1 MQELDSHPA
10 LPALNIF
17 FFNPVAL
24 SGEVSDLWS
33 FFPLQ
38 LWYGQ
43 HDLGNLFPVGM
54 GEPLVFVLVCFVLW
68 FSRDTYFNENLCC
81 ENSLAIFSW
90 TFRNKCWN
98 VNSEVA
104 QSCPTLCNPMNC
116 SLPCS
121 SVHGIFQAKVLEW
134 VAISFSG
141 RSFRPRD
148 RTQVSRIVGRC
159 FTICT
164 TGEV

>member
-134 VAISFSG
+134 VAIYHCPHPEKKSVEKEWEGKFKS
-141 RSFRPRD
+141 
-148 RTQVSRIVGRC
+148 T
-159 FTICT
+159 
-164 TGEV
+164 

>member
-81 ENSLAIFSW
+81 ENSLAIFS
-90 TFRNKCWN
+90 
-98 VNSEVA
+98 
-104 QSCPTLCNPMNC
+104 
-116 SLPCS
+116 
-121 SVHGIFQAKVLEW
+121 
-134 VAISFSG
+134 
-141 RSFRPRD
+141 
-148 RTQVSRIVGRC
+148 
-159 FTICT
+159 
-164 TGEV
+164 